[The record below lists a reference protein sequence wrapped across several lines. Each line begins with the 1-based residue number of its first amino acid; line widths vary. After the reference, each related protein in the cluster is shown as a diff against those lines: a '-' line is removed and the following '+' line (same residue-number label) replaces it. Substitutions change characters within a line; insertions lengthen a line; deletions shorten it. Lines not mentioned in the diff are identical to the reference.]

1 MDIKFLNFNQL
12 RSKAIESPNKVA
24 FMVECFKVLHSDAP
38 PEDLDSKLLGGRLAS
53 ILTQANKD
61 YCRVLQVMWKTS
73 ADGIAGSHL
82 SWIQKILINSKDRN
96 VKRTEP
102 TRLARVAVKE
112 LADKDK
118 GNGK

>member
-73 ADGIAGSHL
+73 AD
-82 SWIQKILINSKDRN
+82 RN